1 MSEALR
7 GQSLQFNAVLYP
19 QEGPGWFHR
28 RQLMMNSSTAA
39 LTSIVSFDAQRIVIP
54 EVEIKLDRCQENG
67 VRMLLAM
74 PDDELLQLTSTS
86 PEHEDQGYA
95 RGASLTDLT

>member
-1 MSEALR
+1 
-7 GQSLQFNAVLYP
+7 
-19 QEGPGWFHR
+19 
-28 RQLMMNSSTAA
+28 MMHPSTAA
-39 LTSIVSFDAQRIVIP
+39 LTSIVSFDARRIVIP

-95 RGASLTDLT
+95 RGVFLTNLTKSTISCRSAVKPSTQQPKVFSAFD